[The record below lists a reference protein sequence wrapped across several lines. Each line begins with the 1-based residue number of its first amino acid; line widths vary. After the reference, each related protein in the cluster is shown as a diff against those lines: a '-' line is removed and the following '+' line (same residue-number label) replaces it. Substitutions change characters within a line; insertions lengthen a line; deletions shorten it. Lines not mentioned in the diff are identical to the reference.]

1 MLEIYLVEIF
11 DYDLVI
17 IGSGLAGLRAAIE
30 AARVGNGKLRIAI
43 LAKNQLMR
51 PHSISA
57 EGGSAAVLYTDEG
70 DSFDLHA
77 YDTVKGS
84 DYLCDQDMVEFFVR
98 QAPVDVLELEHWGIP
113 WARRDDGRVAQRPFG
128 GHSYPRATFAADR
141 TGFYEVHTLYDTL
154 LKYRN
159 VDKFHEQFVYDFII
173 ENNRFKG
180 VMAFDIQTGQIRIFQ
195 AKAGIIATG
204 GLGRLYGYTTYSH
217 LVTGDGLAIAL
228 RRGMKLKDIEFVQ
241 FHPTGLVPS
250 GILITEG
257 VRGDGGIL
265 RNAKGE
271 RFMEKYAPTKKD
283 LAPRDIIS
291 RSMMTE
297 ILAGN
302 GFKGPNGL
310 DYLLLDFSP
319 IGAEKIKEKLS
330 QVREIGNHYV
340 GIDPVDSPLPV
351 RPSAHYTMGGI
362 EVTRE
367 GFTGVAG
374 LWAAGEAACVSIHGS
389 NRLGANSTSECVVFG
404 KTAGADVAR
413 WLTSGASSVTL
424 SEGERSRAENF
435 IADAYKDTGDNDPYD
450 IKRDLWVTMDRD
462 AYVFRNEKDLTEGLR
477 IIRGLVDKSGKISIS
492 EKGNV
497 YNQNLIASLEMK
509 NLVELA
515 EVVVNSALERRES
528 RGSHFRTDY
537 PKRDDENYLKHTIA
551 QRVDGALSI
560 TYRPVTITKWKPEPR
575 VY

>member
-1 MLEIYLVEIF
+1 LEIYLVEVF

-17 IGSGLAGLRAAIE
+17 VGSGLAGLRAAIE
-30 AARVGNGKLRIAI
+30 AARIGKGKLRIAI
-43 LAKNQLMR
+43 IAKNQLMR

-57 EGGSAAVLYTDEG
+57 EGGSAAVLYMDEG

-77 YDTVKGS
+77 YDTIKGS
-84 DYLCDQDMVEFFVR
+84 DYLCDQDVVEFFVR
-98 QAPVDVLELEHWGIP
+98 QCPIDILELEHWGIP
-113 WARRDDGRVAQRPFG
+113 WARRNDGRIAQRPFG

-141 TGFYEVHTLYDTL
+141 TGFYEIHTLYDTL
-154 LKYRN
+154 LKYDN
-159 VDKFHEQFVYDFII
+159 VDKFHEQFVYDFLI
-173 ENNRFKG
+173 ENNRFRG
-180 VMAFDIQTGQIRIFQ
+180 VVAFDIPTGQIRIFK
-195 AKAGIIATG
+195 ARAGIVATG

-283 LAPRDIIS
+283 LAPRDIVS

-297 ILAGN
+297 ILEGR
-302 GFKGPNGL
+302 GFKGPGGL

-330 QVREIGNHYV
+330 QVREIGAHYV
-340 GIDPVDSPLPV
+340 GIDPLDSPLPV

-362 EVTRE
+362 DVTHT
-367 GFTGVAG
+367 GFTGVTG
-374 LWAAGEAACVSIHGS
+374 LWAAGETACLSIHGS

-404 KTAGADVAR
+404 KVAGEDSAK
-413 WLTSGASSVTL
+413 WLLTNSNSVDL
-424 SEGERSRAENF
+424 SEGDKKYAENF
-435 IADAYKDTGDNDPYD
+435 LADAYRDKGDYDPYE
-450 IKRDLWVTMDRD
+450 IKRELWTTMDKD
-462 AYVFRNEKDLTEGLR
+462 AYVFRNENGLTEGLK
-477 IIRGLVDKSGKISIS
+477 IIRGLIEKSGKISIS

-515 EVVVNSALERRES
+515 EVVVKGALERKES

-537 PKRDDENYLKHTIA
+537 PTRDDDNYLKHTIA
-551 QRVDGALSI
+551 RRADGALNIS
-560 TYRPVTITKWKPEPR
+560 YVPVTLTKWKPEPR

>member
-1 MLEIYLVEIF
+1 MEIYLVEIF

-17 IGSGLAGLRAAIE
+17 VGSGLAGLRAAIE
-30 AARVGNGKLRIAI
+30 AARTGNGKLRIAI
-43 LAKNQLMR
+43 IAKNQLMR

-57 EGGSAAVLYTDEG
+57 EGGSAAVLYTEEG

-77 YDTVKGS
+77 YDTIKGS
-84 DYLCDQDMVEFFVR
+84 DYLGDQDVVEFFVR
-98 QAPVDVLELEHWGIP
+98 QCPVDVLELEHWGIP
-113 WARRDDGRVAQRPFG
+113 WARREDGRIAQRPFG
-128 GHSYPRATFAADR
+128 GHSYPRATFASDR

-154 LKYRN
+154 LKYGN
-159 VDKFHEQFVYDFII
+159 VDKYHEQFVYDFII

-180 VMAFDIQTGQIRIFQ
+180 VMALDIPTGQIRIFK
-195 AKAGIIATG
+195 ARAGIIATG

-228 RRGMKLKDIEFVQ
+228 RRGMRLKDIEFIQ

-283 LAPRDIIS
+283 LAPRDIVS

-297 ILAGN
+297 ILEGR

-330 QVREIGNHYV
+330 QVREIGMHYV
-340 GIDPVDSPLPV
+340 GIDPLESPLPV
-351 RPSAHYTMGGI
+351 RPAAHYTMGGI
-362 EVTRE
+362 DVTRT
-367 GFTGVAG
+367 GFTGITG
-374 LWAAGEAACVSIHGS
+374 LWAAGEAACYSVHGA
-389 NRLGANSTSECVVFG
+389 NRLGANSTSECIVFG
-404 KTAGADVAR
+404 KIAGGESAK
-413 WLTSGASSVTL
+413 WLLKDNGMITL
-424 SEGERSRAENF
+424 SEGEMSSAEDF
-435 IADAYKDTGDNDPYD
+435 ISDAYKDKGDNDPYE
-450 IKRDLWVTMDRD
+450 IKRELWSTMDKY
-462 AYVFRNEKDLTEGLR
+462 AYVFRNEKDLTEGLKV
-477 IIRGLVDKSGKISIS
+477 IRGLIERSGKISIS

-497 YNQNLIASLEMK
+497 YNQNLISTLEMK

-515 EVVVNSALERRES
+515 EVVVFSALQRKES

-537 PKRDDENYLKHTIA
+537 PKRDDENFLKHTII
-551 QRVDGALSI
+551 QRVDGAPQI
-560 TYRPVTITKWKPEPR
+560 TYRPVTLTKWKPEPR

>member
-1 MLEIYLVEIF
+1 MAIYLVEIF

-17 IGSGLAGLRAAIE
+17 VGSGLAGLRAAIE
-30 AARVGNGKLRIAI
+30 AAKVGKGKLRIAI
-43 LAKNQLMR
+43 IAKNQLMR

-77 YDTVKGS
+77 YDTIKGS
-84 DYLCDQDMVEFFVR
+84 DYLADQDAVEFFVR
-98 QAPVDVLELEHWGIP
+98 QCPVDILELEHWGIP
-113 WARRDDGRVAQRPFG
+113 WARREDGRIAQRPFG

-141 TGFYEVHTLYDTL
+141 TGFYEVHTLYDTM
-154 LKYRN
+154 LKYGN
-159 VDKFHEQFVYDFII
+159 IDKFHEQFVYDFLID
-173 ENNRFKG
+173 NNTFRG
-180 VMAFDIQTGQIRIFQ
+180 VLAFDIPTGEIRIF
-195 AKAGIIATG
+195 KARAAIIATG

-228 RRGMKLKDIEFVQ
+228 RRGLRMKDLEFVQ

-271 RFMEKYAPTKKD
+271 RFMEKYAPSKKD

-297 ILAGN
+297 ILEGR
-302 GFKGPNGL
+302 GYKGPDGL

-319 IGAEKIKEKLS
+319 IGDEKIKEKLS
-330 QVREIGNHYV
+330 QVREIGIHYV
-340 GIDPVDSPLPV
+340 GLDPLKSPLPV

-362 EVTRE
+362 DITTT
-367 GFTGVAG
+367 GYTGVTG
-374 LWAAGEAACVSIHGS
+374 LWAAGEAGCISIHGS
-389 NRLGANSTSECVVFG
+389 NRLGSNSTSECVVFG
-404 KTAGADVAR
+404 KQAGGDSAK
-413 WLTSGASSVTL
+413 WLLSNDKQVNL
-424 SEGERSRAENF
+424 SEGDRAYAENF
-435 IADAYKDTGDNDPYD
+435 IADAYKDKGDNDPYD
-450 IKRDLWVTMDRD
+450 IKRELWKTMDRD
-462 AYVFRNEKDLTEGLR
+462 AYVFRNEKDLTEGLK
-477 IIRGLVDKSGKISIS
+477 IVRGLIERSGKITIA

-515 EVVVNSALERRES
+515 EVVIYGALQRKES
-528 RGSHFRTDY
+528 RGSHFRTDF
-537 PKRDDENYLKHTIA
+537 PKRDDDNYLKHTII
-551 QRVDGALSI
+551 QKVGGELKLS
-560 TYRPVTITKWKPEPR
+560 YKPVTLTKWKPEAR

>member
-1 MLEIYLVEIF
+1 
-11 DYDLVI
+11 
-17 IGSGLAGLRAAIE
+17 
-30 AARVGNGKLRIAI
+30 
-43 LAKNQLMR
+43 
-51 PHSISA
+51 
-57 EGGSAAVLYTDEG
+57 
-70 DSFDLHA
+70 
-77 YDTVKGS
+77 
-84 DYLCDQDMVEFFVR
+84 
-98 QAPVDVLELEHWGIP
+98 
-113 WARRDDGRVAQRPFG
+113 
-128 GHSYPRATFAADR
+128 
-141 TGFYEVHTLYDTL
+141 
-154 LKYRN
+154 
-159 VDKFHEQFVYDFII
+159 
-173 ENNRFKG
+173 
-180 VMAFDIQTGQIRIFQ
+180 MAFDIPTGQIRIFK
-195 AKAGIIATG
+195 ARAGIIATG

-228 RRGMKLKDIEFVQ
+228 RQGMNLKDIEFVQ

-283 LAPRDIIS
+283 LAPRDIVS

-297 ILAGN
+297 ILDGK

-310 DYLLLDFSP
+310 DYLLLDFSE

-340 GIDPVDSPLPV
+340 GLDPVDSPLPV

-362 EVTRE
+362 DVTRT
-367 GFTGVAG
+367 GFTGVTG
-374 LWAAGEAACVSIHGS
+374 LWAAGETACLSVHGS

-404 KTAGADVAR
+404 KVTGEDSAK
-413 WLTSGASSVTL
+413 WLLSDSSSNNL
-424 SEGERSRAENF
+424 PEGEKLNAENF
-435 IADAYKDTGDNDPYD
+435 ISSAYKDTGDNDPYD
-450 IKRDLWVTMDRD
+450 IKRDLWTTMDKD
-462 AYVFRNEKDLTEGLR
+462 AYVFRNEKDLTDGLR
-477 IIRGLVDKSGKISIS
+477 IIRGLIERSKKISIS

-515 EVVVNSALERRES
+515 EVVVNSALERKES

-537 PKRDDENYLKHTIA
+537 PKRDDDNYLKHTIA
-551 QRVDGALSI
+551 KRVGGKLSI
-560 TYRPVTITKWKPEPR
+560 TYRPVTLTKWKPEPR

>member
-1 MLEIYLVEIF
+1 MAIYLVEVL

-30 AARVGNGKLRIAI
+30 ASREGKGKLRIAI
-43 LAKNQLMR
+43 IAKNQLMR
-51 PHSISA
+51 AHSIAA

-77 YDTVKGS
+77 YDTIKGS
-84 DYLCDQDMVEFFVR
+84 DYLADQDMVEFFVR
-98 QAPVDVLELEHWGIP
+98 QCPVDILELEHWGLP
-113 WARRDDGRVAQRPFG
+113 WARRDDGRIAQRPFG
-128 GHSYPRATFAADR
+128 GHSFPRATYASDR

-154 LKYRN
+154 LKYGN
-159 VDKFHEQFVYDFII
+159 IDKFNEQFAYDFLID
-173 ENNRFKG
+173 NGKFRG
-180 VMAFDIQTGQIRIFQ
+180 VLAIDMETGQIRIFK
-195 AKAGIIATG
+195 AKAGIVATG

-228 RRGMKLKDIEFVQ
+228 RKGIRLKDLEFVQ

-265 RNAKGE
+265 KNAKGE
-271 RFMEKYAPTKKD
+271 RFMEKYAPIKKD
-283 LAPRDIIS
+283 LAPRDIVS

-297 ILAGN
+297 ILEGR

-319 IGAEKIKEKLS
+319 IGAEKIKEKLA
-330 QVREIGNHYV
+330 QMRDIGEHYV
-340 GIDPVDSPLPV
+340 GIDPLEAPLPV

-362 EVTRE
+362 EVSHT
-367 GFTGVAG
+367 GFTGITG
-374 LWAAGEAACVSIHGS
+374 LWAAGEVSCVSIHGA
-389 NRLGANSTSECVVFG
+389 NRLGSNSTSECVVFG
-404 KTAGADVAR
+404 KVTGGEAAR
-413 WLTSGASSVTL
+413 WLLNSNPTVNLEQGDR
-424 SEGERSRAENF
+424 EYAENF
-435 IADAYKDTGDNDPYD
+435 IAEQYKDKGENDPYE
-450 IKRDLWVTMDRD
+450 IKRELWAIMDRD
-462 AYVFRNEKDLTEGLR
+462 VYVFRNEEGLQDALR
-477 IIRGLVDKSGKISIS
+477 KIRELKERSNLITIK

-497 YNQNLIASLEMK
+497 YNQNLVGALEMK

-515 EVVVNSALERRES
+515 EVVATGALERRES
-528 RGSHFRTDY
+528 RGSHFRTDF

-551 QRVDGALSI
+551 RRVNNTIEIS
-560 TYRPVTITKWKPEPR
+560 YVPVSVTKWKPEPR

>member
-1 MLEIYLVEIF
+1 MVEVL
-11 DYDLVI
+11 DYDIVI

-30 AARVGNGKLRIAI
+30 AARVGQGKLKIAI
-43 LAKNQLMR
+43 IAKNQLMR
-51 PHSISA
+51 AHSISA
-57 EGGSAAVLYTDEG
+57 EGGSAAVLYKDEG

-77 YDTVKGS
+77 YDTIKGS
-84 DYLCDQDMVEFFVR
+84 DYLADQDIVEFFVR
-98 QAPVDVLELEHWGIP
+98 QCPIDVLELEHWGLP

-128 GHSYPRATFAADR
+128 GHSYPRATFASDR
-141 TGFYEVHTLYDTL
+141 TGFYEIHALYDTL
-154 LKYRN
+154 LKYGN
-159 VDKFHEQFVYDFII
+159 VDKYNEQFAVDFLID
-173 ENNRFKG
+173 NGKFRG
-180 VMAFDIQTGQIRIFQ
+180 VVAIDVASGEIRIFK
-195 AKAGIIATG
+195 ARAGIIATG

-228 RRGMKLKDIEFVQ
+228 RRGMELKDIEFVQ

-265 RNAKGE
+265 KNANGE

-283 LAPRDIIS
+283 LAPRDIVS

-297 ILAGN
+297 ILQGR

-330 QVREIGNHYV
+330 QVREIGIHYV
-340 GIDPVDSPLPV
+340 GIDPVESPLPV

-362 EVTRE
+362 NVNST
-367 GFTGVAG
+367 GFTGIEG
-374 LWAAGEAACVSIHGS
+374 LWAAGETSCLSVHGA

-404 KTAGADVAR
+404 KVTGGEAAKWLLKNPKGVELMEGDRKHAEDIVA
-413 WLTSGASSVTL
+413 
-424 SEGERSRAENF
+424 EMHNQ
-435 IADAYKDTGDNDPYD
+435 KGDNDPYE
-450 IKRDLWVTMDRD
+450 IKRQLWTIMDRD
-462 AYVFRNEKDLTEGLR
+462 AYVFRNEEGLT
-477 IIRGLVDKSGKISIS
+477 RGLREIRELEEKSKNIFIK
-492 EKGNV
+492 ETGNV
-497 YNQNLIASLEMK
+497 YNQNLIGAFEMR

-515 EVVVNSALERRES
+515 EVVVAGALERRES

-537 PKRDDENYLKHTIA
+537 PKRDDDNFLKHTIA
-551 QRVDGALSI
+551 RKVDGKI
-560 TYRPVTITKWKPEPR
+560 TISYIPVKLTKWKPEPR

>member
-1 MLEIYLVEIF
+1 MAIYLVEIF

-17 IGSGLAGLRAAIE
+17 VGSGLAGLRAAIE
-30 AARVGNGKLRIAI
+30 AAKVGKGKLRIAI
-43 LAKNQLMR
+43 IAKNQLMR

-77 YDTVKGS
+77 YDTIKGS
-84 DYLCDQDMVEFFVR
+84 DYLADQDAVEFFVR
-98 QAPVDVLELEHWGIP
+98 QCPVDILELEHWGIP
-113 WARRDDGRVAQRPFG
+113 WARREDGRIAQRPFG

-141 TGFYEVHTLYDTL
+141 TGFYEVHTLYDTM
-154 LKYRN
+154 LKYGN
-159 VDKFHEQFVYDFII
+159 IDKFHEQFVYDFLID
-173 ENNRFKG
+173 NNTFRG
-180 VMAFDIQTGQIRIFQ
+180 VLAFDIPTGEIRIF
-195 AKAGIIATG
+195 KARAAIIATG

-228 RRGMKLKDIEFVQ
+228 RRGLRMKDLEFVQ

-297 ILAGN
+297 ILEGR
-302 GFKGPNGL
+302 GYKGPDGL

-319 IGAEKIKEKLS
+319 IGDEKIKEKLS
-330 QVREIGNHYV
+330 QVREIGIHYV
-340 GIDPVDSPLPV
+340 GLDPLKSPLPV

-362 EVTRE
+362 DITTT
-367 GFTGVAG
+367 GYTGVTG
-374 LWAAGEAACVSIHGS
+374 LWAAGEAGCISIHGS
-389 NRLGANSTSECVVFG
+389 NRLGSNSTSECVVFG
-404 KTAGADVAR
+404 KQAGGDSAK
-413 WLTSGASSVTL
+413 WLLSNDKQVNL
-424 SEGERSRAENF
+424 SEGDRAYAENF
-435 IADAYKDTGDNDPYD
+435 IADAYKDKGDNDPYD
-450 IKRDLWVTMDRD
+450 IKRELWKTMDRD
-462 AYVFRNEKDLTEGLR
+462 AYVFRNEKDLTEGLK
-477 IIRGLVDKSGKISIS
+477 IVRGLIERSGKITIA

-515 EVVVNSALERRES
+515 EVVIYSALQRKES
-528 RGSHFRTDY
+528 RGSHFRTDF
-537 PKRDDENYLKHTIA
+537 PKRDDDNYLKHTII
-551 QRVDGALSI
+551 QKVGGELKLS
-560 TYRPVTITKWKPEPR
+560 YKPVTLTKWKPEAR

>member
-1 MLEIYLVEIF
+1 MVEVF
-11 DYDLVI
+11 DYDLI
-17 IGSGLAGLRAAIE
+17 IVGSGLAGLRAAIE
-30 AARVGNGKLRIAI
+30 AARVSKGKLRIAI
-43 LAKNQLMR
+43 IAKNQLMR

-57 EGGSAAVLYTDEG
+57 EGGSAAVLYMDEG

-84 DYLCDQDMVEFFVR
+84 DYLCDQDIVEFFVR
-98 QAPVDVLELEHWGIP
+98 QSPIDILELEHWGIP
-113 WARRDDGRVAQRPFG
+113 WARRDDGRIAQRPFG

-141 TGFYEVHTLYDTL
+141 TGFYEVHTLYDTM
-154 LKYRN
+154 LKYGN
-159 VDKFHEQFVYDFII
+159 VDKFHEQFVFDFII
-173 ENNRFKG
+173 ENNKFKG
-180 VMAFDIQTGQIRIFQ
+180 VMAFDIPTGQIRIFK
-195 AKAGIIATG
+195 ARAGIIATG

-228 RRGMKLKDIEFVQ
+228 RHGMSLKDIEFVQ

-271 RFMEKYAPTKKD
+271 RFMEEYAPTKKD
-283 LAPRDIIS
+283 LAPRDIVS

-297 ILAGN
+297 ILDGK

-310 DYLLLDFSP
+310 DYLLLDFSA

-340 GIDPVDSPLPV
+340 GLDPVDSPLPV

-362 EVTRE
+362 DVTRT
-367 GFTGVAG
+367 GFTGVTG
-374 LWAAGEAACVSIHGS
+374 LWAAGETACLSVHGS

-404 KTAGADVAR
+404 KVTGEDSAK
-413 WLTSGASSVTL
+413 WLLSDSSSNNL
-424 SEGERSRAENF
+424 PEGERLNAENF
-435 IADAYKDTGDNDPYD
+435 ISSAYKDTGDNDPYD
-450 IKRDLWVTMDRD
+450 IKRDLWTTMDKD
-462 AYVFRNEKDLTEGLR
+462 AYVFRNEKDLTDGLK
-477 IIRGLVDKSGKISIS
+477 IIRGLIERSKKISIS

-515 EVVVNSALERRES
+515 EVVVNSALERKES

-537 PKRDDENYLKHTIA
+537 PKRDDDNYLKHTIA
-551 QRVDGALSI
+551 KRVGGKLSI
-560 TYRPVTITKWKPEPR
+560 TYRPVTLTKWKPEPR

>member
-1 MLEIYLVEIF
+1 LEIYLVEVF
-11 DYDLVI
+11 DYDLI
-17 IGSGLAGLRAAIE
+17 IVGSGLAGLRAAIE
-30 AARVGNGKLRIAI
+30 AARVSKGKLRIAI
-43 LAKNQLMR
+43 IAKNQLMR

-57 EGGSAAVLYTDEG
+57 EGGSAAVLYMDEG

-84 DYLCDQDMVEFFVR
+84 DYLCDQDIVEFFVR
-98 QAPVDVLELEHWGIP
+98 QSPIDILELEHWGTP
-113 WARRDDGRVAQRPFG
+113 WARRDDGRIAQRPFG

-141 TGFYEVHTLYDTL
+141 TGFYEVHALYDTM
-154 LKYRN
+154 LKYGN

-173 ENNRFKG
+173 ENNKFKG
-180 VMAFDIQTGQIRIFQ
+180 VMAFDIPTGQIRIFK
-195 AKAGIIATG
+195 ARAGIIATG

-228 RRGMKLKDIEFVQ
+228 RQGMNLKDIEFVQ

-283 LAPRDIIS
+283 LAPRDIVS

-297 ILAGN
+297 ILDGK

-310 DYLLLDFSP
+310 DYLLLDFSA

-340 GIDPVDSPLPV
+340 GLDPVDSPLPV

-362 EVTRE
+362 DVTRT
-367 GFTGVAG
+367 GFTGVTG
-374 LWAAGEAACVSIHGS
+374 LWAAGETACLSVHGS

-404 KTAGADVAR
+404 KVTGEDSAK
-413 WLTSGASSVTL
+413 WLLSDSGSNNL
-424 SEGERSRAENF
+424 PEGERLNAENF
-435 IADAYKDTGDNDPYD
+435 ISNAYKDTGDNDPYD
-450 IKRDLWVTMDRD
+450 IKRDLWTTMDKD
-462 AYVFRNEKDLTEGLR
+462 AYVFRNEKDLTDGLR
-477 IIRGLVDKSGKISIS
+477 IIRGLIERSKKISIS

-515 EVVVNSALERRES
+515 EVVVNSALERKES

-537 PKRDDENYLKHTIA
+537 PKRDDDNYLKHTIA
-551 QRVDGALSI
+551 KRVGGKLSI

>member
-1 MLEIYLVEIF
+1 MVEVF

-17 IGSGLAGLRAAIE
+17 VGSGLAGLRAAIE
-30 AARVGNGKLRIAI
+30 AARIGKGKLRIAI
-43 LAKNQLMR
+43 IAKNQLMR

-57 EGGSAAVLYTDEG
+57 EGGSAAVLYVDEG

-84 DYLCDQDMVEFFVR
+84 DYLCDQDVVEFFVR
-98 QAPVDVLELEHWGIP
+98 QCPIDILELEHWGIP
-113 WARRDDGRVAQRPFG
+113 WARRDDGRIAQRPFG

-141 TGFYEVHTLYDTL
+141 TGFYEIHTLYDTL
-154 LKYRN
+154 LKYDN
-159 VDKFHEQFVYDFII
+159 VDKFHEQFVYDFLI
-173 ENNRFKG
+173 ENNRFRG
-180 VMAFDIQTGQIRIFQ
+180 VVAFDIPTGQIRIFK
-195 AKAGIIATG
+195 ARAGIIATG

-283 LAPRDIIS
+283 LAPRDIVS

-297 ILAGN
+297 ILEGR
-302 GFKGPNGL
+302 GFKGPDGL

-330 QVREIGNHYV
+330 QVREIGAHYV
-340 GIDPVDSPLPV
+340 GIDPLDSPLPV

-362 EVTRE
+362 DVTHT
-367 GFTGVAG
+367 GFTGVTG
-374 LWAAGEAACVSIHGS
+374 LWAAGETACLSIHGS

-404 KTAGADVAR
+404 KVAGEDSAK
-413 WLTSGASSVTL
+413 WLLTNSNSVNL
-424 SEGERSRAENF
+424 SEGDKKYAENF
-435 IADAYKDTGDNDPYD
+435 LADAYRDKGDYDPYE
-450 IKRDLWVTMDRD
+450 IKRELWTTMDKD
-462 AYVFRNEKDLTEGLR
+462 AYVFRNESGLTEGLK
-477 IIRGLVDKSGKISIS
+477 IIRGLIEKSGKISIS

-515 EVVVNSALERRES
+515 EVVVKSAIERRES

-551 QRVDGALSI
+551 QRADGALNIS
-560 TYRPVTITKWKPEPR
+560 YVPVTLTKWKPEPR

>member
-1 MLEIYLVEIF
+1 MVEVF
-11 DYDLVI
+11 DYDLI
-17 IGSGLAGLRAAIE
+17 IVGSGLAGLRAAIE
-30 AARVGNGKLRIAI
+30 AARVSKGKLRIAI
-43 LAKNQLMR
+43 IAKNQLMR

-57 EGGSAAVLYTDEG
+57 EGGSAAVLYMDEG

-84 DYLCDQDMVEFFVR
+84 DYLCDQDIVEFFVR
-98 QAPVDVLELEHWGIP
+98 QSPIDILELEHWGIP
-113 WARRDDGRVAQRPFG
+113 WARRDDGRIAQRPFG

-141 TGFYEVHTLYDTL
+141 TGFYEVHTLYDTM
-154 LKYRN
+154 LKYGN
-159 VDKFHEQFVYDFII
+159 VDKFHEQFVFDFII
-173 ENNRFKG
+173 ENNKFKG
-180 VMAFDIQTGQIRIFQ
+180 VMAFDIPTGQIRIFK
-195 AKAGIIATG
+195 ARAGIIATG

-228 RRGMKLKDIEFVQ
+228 RHGMSLKDIEFVQ

-283 LAPRDIIS
+283 LAPRDIVS

-297 ILAGN
+297 ILDGK

-310 DYLLLDFSP
+310 DYLLLDFSA

-340 GIDPVDSPLPV
+340 GLDPVDSPLPV
-351 RPSAHYTMGGI
+351 RPSAHYSMGGI
-362 EVTRE
+362 DVTRT
-367 GFTGVAG
+367 GFTGVTG
-374 LWAAGEAACVSIHGS
+374 LWAAGETACLSVHGS

-404 KTAGADVAR
+404 KVTGEDSAK
-413 WLTSGASSVTL
+413 WLLSDSSSNNL
-424 SEGERSRAENF
+424 PEGERLNAENF
-435 IADAYKDTGDNDPYD
+435 ISSAYKDTGDNDPYD
-450 IKRDLWVTMDRD
+450 IKRDLWTTMDKD
-462 AYVFRNEKDLTEGLR
+462 AYVFRNEKDLTDGLR
-477 IIRGLVDKSGKISIS
+477 IIRGLIERSKKISIS

-515 EVVVNSALERRES
+515 EVVVNSALERKES

-537 PKRDDENYLKHTIA
+537 PKRDDDNYLKHTIA
-551 QRVDGALSI
+551 KRVGGKLSI
-560 TYRPVTITKWKPEPR
+560 TYRPVTLTKWKPEPR

>member
-1 MLEIYLVEIF
+1 MVEVL
-11 DYDLVI
+11 DYDIVI
-17 IGSGLAGLRAAIE
+17 VGSGLAGLRAAIE
-30 AARVGNGKLRIAI
+30 AARVGQGKLKIAI
-43 LAKNQLMR
+43 IAKNQLMR
-51 PHSISA
+51 AHSISA
-57 EGGSAAVLYTDEG
+57 EGGSAAVLYKDEG

-77 YDTVKGS
+77 YDTIKGS
-84 DYLCDQDMVEFFVR
+84 DYLADQDIVEFFVR
-98 QAPVDVLELEHWGIP
+98 QCPIDVLELEHWGLP

-128 GHSYPRATFAADR
+128 GHSYPRATFASDR
-141 TGFYEVHTLYDTL
+141 TGFYEIHALYDTL
-154 LKYRN
+154 LKYGN
-159 VDKFHEQFVYDFII
+159 VDKYNEQFAVDFLID
-173 ENNRFKG
+173 NGKFRG
-180 VMAFDIQTGQIRIFQ
+180 VVAIDVASGEIRIFK
-195 AKAGIIATG
+195 ARAGIIATG

-228 RRGMKLKDIEFVQ
+228 RRGMELKDIEFVQ

-265 RNAKGE
+265 KNANGE

-283 LAPRDIIS
+283 LAPRDIVS

-297 ILAGN
+297 ILQGR

-330 QVREIGNHYV
+330 QVREIGIHYV
-340 GIDPVDSPLPV
+340 GIDPVESPLPV

-362 EVTRE
+362 NVSST
-367 GFTGVAG
+367 GFTGIEG
-374 LWAAGEAACVSIHGS
+374 LWAAGETSCLSVHGA

-404 KTAGADVAR
+404 KVTGGEAAKWLLKNPKGVELMEGDRKHAEDIVA
-413 WLTSGASSVTL
+413 
-424 SEGERSRAENF
+424 EMHNQ
-435 IADAYKDTGDNDPYD
+435 KGDNDPYE
-450 IKRDLWVTMDRD
+450 IKRQLWAIMDRD
-462 AYVFRNEKDLTEGLR
+462 AYVFRNEEGLTR
-477 IIRGLVDKSGKISIS
+477 ALKEIRGLEEKSKSIFIK
-492 EKGNV
+492 ETGNV
-497 YNQNLIASLEMK
+497 YNQNLIGAFEMR

-515 EVVVNSALERRES
+515 EVVVAGALERRES

-537 PKRDDENYLKHTIA
+537 PKRDDDNFLKHTIA
-551 QRVDGALSI
+551 RKVDGKIAISYI
-560 TYRPVTITKWKPEPR
+560 PVKLTKWKPEPR

>member
-1 MLEIYLVEIF
+1 MAIYLVEVL

-30 AARVGNGKLRIAI
+30 ASREGKGKLRIAI
-43 LAKNQLMR
+43 IAKNQLMR
-51 PHSISA
+51 AHSIAA

-77 YDTVKGS
+77 YDTIKGS
-84 DYLCDQDMVEFFVR
+84 DYLADQDMVEFFVR
-98 QAPVDVLELEHWGIP
+98 QCPVDILELEHWGLP
-113 WARRDDGRVAQRPFG
+113 WARRDDGRIAQRPFG
-128 GHSYPRATFAADR
+128 GHSFPRATYASDR

-154 LKYRN
+154 LKYGN
-159 VDKFHEQFVYDFII
+159 IDKFNEQFAYDFLID
-173 ENNRFKG
+173 NGKFRG
-180 VMAFDIQTGQIRIFQ
+180 VLAIDMETGQIRIFK
-195 AKAGIIATG
+195 AKAGIVATG

-228 RRGMKLKDIEFVQ
+228 RKGIRLKDLEFVQ

-265 RNAKGE
+265 KNAKGE
-271 RFMEKYAPTKKD
+271 RFMEKYAPIKKD
-283 LAPRDIIS
+283 LAPRDIVS

-297 ILAGN
+297 ILEGR

-319 IGAEKIKEKLS
+319 IGAEKIKEKLA
-330 QVREIGNHYV
+330 QMRDIGEHYV
-340 GIDPVDSPLPV
+340 GIDPLEAPLPV

-362 EVTRE
+362 EVSHT
-367 GFTGVAG
+367 GFTGITG
-374 LWAAGEAACVSIHGS
+374 LWAAGEVSCVSIHGA
-389 NRLGANSTSECVVFG
+389 NRLGSNSTSECVVFG
-404 KTAGADVAR
+404 KVTGGEAAR
-413 WLTSGASSVTL
+413 WLLNSNPTVNLEQGDR
-424 SEGERSRAENF
+424 EYAENF
-435 IADAYKDTGDNDPYD
+435 IAEQYKDKGENDPYE
-450 IKRDLWVTMDRD
+450 IKRELWAIMDRD
-462 AYVFRNEKDLTEGLR
+462 VYVFRNEEGLHDALR
-477 IIRGLVDKSGKISIS
+477 KIRELKERSNLITIK

-497 YNQNLIASLEMK
+497 YNQNLIGALEMK

-515 EVVVNSALERRES
+515 EVVATGALERRES
-528 RGSHFRTDY
+528 RGSHFRTDF

-551 QRVDGALSI
+551 RRVNNTIEIS
-560 TYRPVTITKWKPEPR
+560 YVPVSVTKWKPEPR

>member
-1 MLEIYLVEIF
+1 LVEVL
-11 DYDLVI
+11 DYDIVI
-17 IGSGLAGLRAAIE
+17 VGSGLAGLRAAIE
-30 AARVGNGKLRIAI
+30 AARVGQGKLKIAI
-43 LAKNQLMR
+43 IAKNQLMR
-51 PHSISA
+51 AHSISA
-57 EGGSAAVLYTDEG
+57 EGGSAAVLYKDEG

-77 YDTVKGS
+77 YDTIKGS
-84 DYLCDQDMVEFFVR
+84 DYLADQDIVEFFVR
-98 QAPVDVLELEHWGIP
+98 QCPIDVLELEHWGLP

-128 GHSYPRATFAADR
+128 GHSYPRATFASDR
-141 TGFYEVHTLYDTL
+141 TGFYEIHALYDTL
-154 LKYRN
+154 LKYGN
-159 VDKFHEQFVYDFII
+159 VDKYNEQFAVDFLID
-173 ENNRFKG
+173 NGKFRG
-180 VMAFDIQTGQIRIFQ
+180 VVAIDVASGEIRIFK
-195 AKAGIIATG
+195 ARAGIIATG

-228 RRGMKLKDIEFVQ
+228 RRGMELKDIEFVQ

-265 RNAKGE
+265 KNANGE

-283 LAPRDIIS
+283 LAPRDIVS

-297 ILAGN
+297 ILQGR

-330 QVREIGNHYV
+330 QVREIGIHYV
-340 GIDPVDSPLPV
+340 GIDPVESPLPV

-362 EVTRE
+362 NVSST
-367 GFTGVAG
+367 GFTGIEG
-374 LWAAGEAACVSIHGS
+374 LWAAGETSCLSVHGA

-404 KTAGADVAR
+404 KVTGGEAAKWLLKNPKGVELMEGDRKHAEDIVA
-413 WLTSGASSVTL
+413 
-424 SEGERSRAENF
+424 EMHNQ
-435 IADAYKDTGDNDPYD
+435 KGDNDPYE
-450 IKRDLWVTMDRD
+450 IKRQLWAIMDRD
-462 AYVFRNEKDLTEGLR
+462 AYVFRNEEGLTR
-477 IIRGLVDKSGKISIS
+477 ALKEIRGLEEKSKSIFIK
-492 EKGNV
+492 ETGNV
-497 YNQNLIASLEMK
+497 YNQNLIGAFEMR

-515 EVVVNSALERRES
+515 EVVVAGALERRES

-537 PKRDDENYLKHTIA
+537 PKRDDDNFLKHTIA
-551 QRVDGALSI
+551 RKVDGKIAISYI
-560 TYRPVTITKWKPEPR
+560 PVKLTKWKPEPR